1 MLRMEK
7 DKIQLQ
13 KQKSIM
19 KARNYMAKKL
29 RVDRH
34 SISEVFSVDL
44 DVMKGKDSQNN

>member
-1 MLRMEK
+1 
-7 DKIQLQ
+7 
-13 KQKSIM
+13 M

-44 DVMKGKDSQNN
+44 GEGVGIARQENLKQCIA